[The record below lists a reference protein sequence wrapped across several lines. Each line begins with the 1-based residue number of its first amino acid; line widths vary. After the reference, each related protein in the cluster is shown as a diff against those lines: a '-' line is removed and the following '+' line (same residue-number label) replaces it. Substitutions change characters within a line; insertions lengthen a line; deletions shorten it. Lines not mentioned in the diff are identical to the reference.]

1 MLDDPSLIERA
12 GKMLREELARDVTSG
27 VAPPAERQYL
37 VLSLLP
43 QFLDMICESCDQPAR
58 QLTPTIERLMIE
70 HTFHDLCGDH
80 ASGVAPADLGTK
92 AIEHQ
97 VRVVVRVLERVRR
110 KALAQGRWSSVPVT
124 PIMFG

>member
-1 MLDDPSLIERA
+1 MLDDPSLLERA
-12 GKMLREELARDVTSG
+12 GKMLRQELAKEVTSG
-27 VAPPAERQYL
+27 VASPADRQYL

-43 QFLDMICESCDQPAR
+43 QFLDMMCESRDQPAR
-58 QLTPTIERLMIE
+58 QLAPSIERLMIE

-92 AIEHQ
+92 VIEHH

-110 KALAQGRWSSVPVT
+110 KALAQGRWSTVPVT